1 MATVFV
7 SHASTD
13 GVLADEVCFWLQSEG
28 HVPFLDRDPHHGL
41 AVGEPWEERLYRE
54 LRAADAM
61 ICLITRAYL
70 ASMWCHT
77 EVGIAK
83 AVGSLLLPVLAE
95 NVQHAQDV
103 QRVELDYPLVPAA
116 RYQYVDYAS
125 DPTRARAELG
135 RRLRRLDAGG
145 GAGWPDDKSPFP
157 GLAAFEH
164 GWHRAFFGRHAE
176 VRALTGRLR
185 AWGKVDRGLL
195 VVVGP
200 SGCGK
205 SSLVRAG
212 LSQALIKDRE
222 WEALP
227 TLRPGAEPIAALARA
242 LAATAHRLG
251 LGWTV
256 AFIRTELDRPDGL
269 ARLADELLVAGSG
282 PARHW
287 LLIILDQFE
296 ELLTTASAVDRT
308 ALARL
313 LQEAVAGPVQLVA
326 TLGSAYL
333 DRVLAEPAL
342 AGLLV
347 TPFPLRPLAR
357 ELLPQVIEGPARL
370 AGIGVDAELVDRLVA
385 DTVTGEALPLLAFTL
400 NQLAAGLSR
409 GDALSA
415 ARYDELGGVQGTL
428 ASQANAAL
436 VAAASMTGRTQAEV
450 LAGLLQL
457 VAVDGQGRAVR
468 RRVDRAGLAE
478 PVRRELDAFVDH
490 RLLTVDADES
500 TVWVEVS
507 HDAVLSSW
515 APLAQAIRD
524 AAASLRARQTVE
536 QAAADW
542 TQAGHSDAYLWER
555 DRIMAA
561 TALLATP
568 LTTGQPPPTLAEPR
582 LLRRRRWSVPVNPEH
597 GLPIEGQVP
606 LSPVGAAFVHAGLER
621 AEAVQ
626 RRARRRRIQ
635 AFTAL
640 SALLALALLAAG
652 IALAQ
657 RQTAVR
663 QQRIAT
669 ARQLITQAE
678 AARATDPRTAL
689 RLGIAALRIE
699 NSPEART
706 SLVNTLTTTR
716 FADALTGHKDRVNG
730 VAYTPDARTLAT
742 ASSDNTVRLWNVRDL
757 ARLRPFGPPLRPKEY
772 VFAVAFAPDGR
783 TLATGNWDGTS
794 IWSVADR
801 RHPRLLT
808 QLAPHTDEVD
818 AVAFARDGRTLATG
832 GNGVMLWDVADRRH
846 PRLLTRLTGHTGP
859 VDAVAFAPDGRTL
872 ATASW
877 DKTVMLWNVAD
888 RRHPRLL
895 TRLTGY
901 TGPVDAVAF
910 APDGRTLATGGA
922 DNTVRIWDMT
932 DRSQPRLLTR
942 LTGLTGEVF
951 SVAFA
956 PDGRTLATGG
966 ADNTVR
972 IWDMTDRGQPRLL
985 TRLTGYAGTVYAL
998 AFAPDR
1004 RTLATGGAGGQVVL
1018 WDLATLNDF
1027 RNRPLQEACYLAGH
1041 GLNRNEWARYV
1052 AGLPYQNTCPP

>member
-95 NVQHAQDV
+95 NVQHAQDA

-185 AWGKVDRGLL
+185 AWGKVERGLL

-222 WEALP
+222 WEVLP

-296 ELLTTASAVDRT
+296 ELLTTASAVART

-457 VAVDGQGRAVR
+457 VTVDGQGRAVR

-524 AAASLRARQTVE
+524 AAAGLRARQTVE

-555 DRIMAA
+555 DRILAA

-568 LTTGQPPPTLAEPR
+568 LTTGQPPPTFAQPR
-582 LLRRRRWSVPVNPEH
+582 LLRRRRWSVPADPH

-606 LSPVGAAFVHAGLER
+606 LSPVGAAFLHAGLER

-626 RRARRRRIQ
+626 RKARRRRIQ

-652 IALAQ
+652 IAFAQ

-669 ARQLITQAE
+669 ARQLIAQAE
-678 AARATDPRTAL
+678 AARATDPRA
-689 RLGIAALRIE
+689 RPAARHRRSTYRKQSG
-699 NSPEART
+699 NPDQPGQYPHHY
-706 SLVNTLTTTR
+706 SLCR
-716 FADALTGHKDRVNG
+716 
-730 VAYTPDARTLAT
+730 
-742 ASSDNTVRLWNVRDL
+742 
-757 ARLRPFGPPLRPKEY
+757 RPY
-772 VFAVAFAPDGR
+772 
-783 TLATGNWDGTS
+783 
-794 IWSVADR
+794 
-801 RHPRLLT
+801 
-808 QLAPHTDEVD
+808 
-818 AVAFARDGRTLATG
+818 
-832 GNGVMLWDVADRRH
+832 
-846 PRLLTRLTGHTGP
+846 
-859 VDAVAFAPDGRTL
+859 
-872 ATASW
+872 
-877 DKTVMLWNVAD
+877 
-888 RRHPRLL
+888 
-895 TRLTGY
+895 
-901 TGPVDAVAF
+901 
-910 APDGRTLATGGA
+910 
-922 DNTVRIWDMT
+922 
-932 DRSQPRLLTR
+932 RSQRSGR
-942 LTGLTGEVF
+942 RGGLY
-951 SVAFA
+951 
-956 PDGRTLATGG
+956 PGREHL
-966 ADNTVR
+966 
-972 IWDMTDRGQPRLL
+972 
-985 TRLTGYAGTVYAL
+985 
-998 AFAPDR
+998 
-1004 RTLATGGAGGQVVL
+1004 
-1018 WDLATLNDF
+1018 
-1027 RNRPLQEACYLAGH
+1027 GH
-1041 GLNRNEWARYV
+1041 RQL
-1052 AGLPYQNTCPP
+1052 

>member
-7 SHASTD
+7 SHAGTD

-95 NVQHAQDV
+95 NVQRAQDAQDV

-157 GLAAFEH
+157 GLGPFEP

-185 AWGKVDRGLL
+185 AWGKVERGLL

-212 LSQALIKDRE
+212 LSQALATDRE
-222 WEALP
+222 WEVLA
-227 TLRPGAEPIAALARA
+227 TVRPGAEPIAALARA
-242 LAATAHRLG
+242 LAATAHQLG

-296 ELLTTASAVDRT
+296 ELLTTASAVART

-370 AGIGVDAELVDRLVA
+370 AGLSVDPEFVRRVA
-385 DTVTGEALPLLAFTL
+385 DETRDGRALPLLAFTL
-400 NQLAAGLSR
+400 NRLAAGLSR

-415 ARYDELGGVQGTL
+415 ARYDQLGGVQGTL

-436 VAAASMTGRTQAEV
+436 VTAASMTGRTQAEV

-457 VAVDGQGRAVR
+457 VTVDGQGRAVR

-490 RLLTVDADES
+490 RLLTVDADEG

-507 HDAVLSSW
+507 HEAVLSSW

-524 AAASLRARQTVE
+524 AAAGLRARQTVE

-555 DRIMAA
+555 DRILAA

-582 LLRRRRWSVPVNPEH
+582 LRRRRRWSVLVNPEH
-597 GLPIEGQVP
+597 GLPVEGQVP
-606 LSPVGAAFVHAGLER
+606 LSAVGAAFLHAGLER

-640 SALLALALLAAG
+640 SALLALALVAAG

-663 QQRIAT
+663 QQRVAT
-669 ARQLITQAE
+669 ARQLIAQAE
-678 AARATDPRTAL
+678 ATRATAPRAAL
-689 RLGIAALRIE
+689 RLGIAAQRIE
-699 NSPEART
+699 NNPETRT
-706 SLVNTLTTTR
+706 SLVNTLTTTH
-716 FADALTGHKDRVNG
+716 FAGDALTGHTDRVNR
-730 VAYTPDARTLAT
+730 VAYTPDASTLAT

-757 ARLRPFGPPLRPKEY
+757 ARLRPFGPPLRPKES
-772 VFAVAFAPDGR
+772 VF
-783 TLATGNWDGTS
+783 
-794 IWSVADR
+794 
-801 RHPRLLT
+801 
-808 QLAPHTDEVD
+808 

-832 GNGVMLWDVADRRH
+832 SWDGTSIWSVADRDR
-846 PRLLTRLTGHTGP
+846 PRLLTRLADHTDT

-872 ATASW
+872 ATASY

-895 TRLTGY
+895 SRLTGY

-922 DNTVRIWDMT
+922 H
-932 DRSQPRLLTR
+932 
-942 LTGLTGEVF
+942 
-951 SVAFA
+951 
-956 PDGRTLATGG
+956 
-966 ADNTVR
+966 NTVR

-985 TRLTGYAGTVYAL
+985 TRLTGYTGAVYAV
-998 AFAPDR
+998 AFAPDG
-1004 RTLATGGAGGQVVL
+1004 RTLATGGAGGQGFL
-1018 WDLATLNDF
+1018 WNLATLNDL
-1027 RNRPLQEACYLAGH
+1027 RNRPLQSACTLAGR
-1041 GLNRNEWARYV
+1041 GLNRSEWARYV

>member
-13 GVLADEVCFWLQSEG
+13 GGLADEVCFWLQSEG

-41 AVGEPWEERLYRE
+41 ALGEPWEERLYRE

-103 QRVELDYPLVPAA
+103 QRVGLDYPLVPAA

-185 AWGKVDRGLL
+185 AWGNVERGLL

-222 WEALP
+222 WEVLP

-296 ELLTTASAVDRT
+296 ELLTTASAVART

-409 GDALSA
+409 GDTLSA

-457 VAVDGQGRAVR
+457 VTVDGQGRAVR

-500 TVWVEVS
+500 TAWVEVS

-524 AAASLRARQTVE
+524 AAAGLRARQTVE

-568 LTTGQPPPTLAEPR
+568 LTTGQPPPTFAQPR
-582 LLRRRRWSVPVNPEH
+582 LRRRRRWSVPVNPEH

-606 LSPVGAAFVHAGLER
+606 LSPVGAAFLHAGLER
-621 AEAVQ
+621 AGAVQ
-626 RRARRRRIQ
+626 RKARRRRIQ

-652 IALAQ
+652 IAFAQ

-669 ARQLITQAE
+669 ARQLMAQAE
-678 AARATDPRTAL
+678 ATRATDPPLAL
-689 RLGIAALRIE
+689 LLGIAAERIE
-699 NSPEART
+699 NSPKTQT
-706 SLVNTLTTTR
+706 SLVNTLTTIR
-716 FADALTGHKDRVNG
+716 FADALTGHKAAVYQ
-730 VAYTPDARTLAT
+730 VAYSPDASTLAI
-742 ASSDNTVRLWNVRDL
+742 ASYDNTVRLWNVRDL
-757 ARLRPFGPPLRPKEY
+757 ARLRPLSPPLHHNGEVFAAAFAPDGRTLATGNYEDGTSIWSVADRDRPRLLTRLAENTES

-783 TLATGNWDGTS
+783 TLATG
-794 IWSVADR
+794 
-801 RHPRLLT
+801 L
-808 QLAPHTDEVD
+808 
-818 AVAFARDGRTLATG
+818 TG
-832 GNGVMLWDVADRRH
+832 GDN
-846 PRLLTRLTGHTGP
+846 
-859 VDAVAFAPDGRTL
+859 
-872 ATASW
+872 S
-877 DKTVMLWNVAD
+877 VMLWNVAD

-895 TRLTGY
+895 TRLTGHADWVY
-901 TGPVDAVAF
+901 AMAFAPDGRTLATGGVHKTVSIWDMTDRRHLRLLTRLTGSTGAVNAVAF

-932 DRSQPRLLTR
+932 DRRH
-942 LTGLTGEVF
+942 
-951 SVAFA
+951 
-956 PDGRTLATGG
+956 
-966 ADNTVR
+966 
-972 IWDMTDRGQPRLL
+972 PRLL
-985 TRLTGYAGTVYAL
+985 TRLTGYAGTVFAV

-1004 RTLATGGAGGQVVL
+1004 RTLATGDAGGQVVL
-1018 WDLATLNDF
+1018 WDLATLNDI
-1027 RNRPLQEACYLAGH
+1027 RNRPLQHACHLAGR